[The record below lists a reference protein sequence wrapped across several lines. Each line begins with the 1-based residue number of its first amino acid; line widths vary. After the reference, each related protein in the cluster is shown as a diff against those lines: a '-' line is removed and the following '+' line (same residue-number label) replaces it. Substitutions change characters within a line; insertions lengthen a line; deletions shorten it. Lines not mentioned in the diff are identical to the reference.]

1 MANTF
6 REGILI
12 YEQIGSVEPNTVWV
26 EIGSERGEGST
37 LALAD
42 QAQRW
47 NTHLYSVDI
56 DDYAKTHLSHPS
68 LTCFVDSGSHWATH
82 TWPTI
87 AKKISLLHLD
97 NFDWIWDITDIPN
110 WISEQIITYKQKFG
124 VEMNNQNCQVEH
136 FKQALALS
144 PWLADNCV
152 IAMDDTFVGNN
163 GVWTGK
169 CGPAAVYF
177 TALGFRCVCRT
188 LTGGSVLVRGFN
200 QFKSVDISN
209 EI

>member
-6 REGILI
+6 HEGILI
-12 YEQIGSVEPNTVWV
+12 YEQIGLVEPDTAWI

-37 LALAD
+37 MALAG

-47 NTHLYSVDI
+47 GTHLYSVDI
-56 DDYAKTHLSHPS
+56 DTYARDNLTHDS
-68 LTCFVDSGSHWATH
+68 LTCFVQSGSDWAKN

-87 AKKISLLHLD
+87 AKKVSFVYLD
-97 NFDWIWDITDIPN
+97 NFDWIWDTADISLHICN
-110 WISEQIITYKQKFG
+110 QIVTYKQKFG
-124 VEMNNQNCQVEH
+124 IDMDNQNCQLEH

-152 IAMDDTFVGNN
+152 VAMDDTFVNK

-169 CGPAAVYF
+169 CGPAVVYLI
-177 TALGFRCVCRT
+177 ALGFRCVNRSM
-188 LTGGSVLVRGFN
+188 TGGTVLVRGFD
-200 QFKSVDISN
+200 QIKSVDTTV

>member
-6 REGILI
+6 YEGILL
-12 YEQIGSVEPNTVWV
+12 YEQIGSVEPDTVWV

-37 LALAD
+37 LALAG

-47 NTHLYSVDI
+47 GTHLYSVDI
-56 DDYAKTHLSHPS
+56 DDYAKNTITHSS
-68 LTCFVDSGSHWATH
+68 LTCYTESGSSWVVN
-82 TWPTI
+82 TWPAI

-97 NFDWIWDITDIPN
+97 NFDWIWNSTDIPQ
-110 WISEQIITYKQKFG
+110 WIQEQIDTYKHKFG
-124 VEMNNQNCQVEH
+124 VDMNNQNCQLEH
-136 FKQALALS
+136 FKQALGLA

-152 IAMDDTFVGNN
+152 VALDDTFVQN

-169 CGPAAVYF
+169 CGPVAVFYS
-177 TALGFRCVCRT
+177 ALGFRCVQRT
-188 LTGGSVLVRGFN
+188 LTGGSVLVRGFE
-200 QFKSVDISN
+200 QFKLVDIDA